1 MQVSRRSFL
10 KYCIGSAASL
20 GLPISVLGK
29 LSEAMA
35 AGGAALPKVIW
46 LAGANCTGCTV
57 SLANL
62 FSDSGPTDLADLLIG
77 YIDLAYHPNLMAAAG
92 DLAVNELHAAAAGDF
107 ILVVEGGVPTAFNGH
122 ACMLWT
128 EGGRDITAQ
137 EAVTT
142 LAPQAAAVLSV
153 GTCASYGG
161 IPAGKPNPT
170 GIQPV
175 DALTGLR
182 TINIPGC
189 PTHPDWIVYTIANLL
204 AGVVPTLD
212 DRGRPAELFVQE
224 VHKICPRKGT
234 TPAEVFGETG
244 CLKNLGCRGPNTKA
258 DCPARQWNNKTNW
271 CIGANAMC
279 VGCANEGFPDKFTPL
294 YRVEYTYQPSDTGTG
309 EQDPPTSTAPLEIT
323 KCEWRAASADLRV
336 EGIAAAGAIVTVF
349 NADTNAMLGAVSA
362 DTNGSWR
369 FRQRNTT
376 PVPSRIRVES
386 DGSSLVVDVPGVQ
399 GTPTTDNP
407 EIKISKCE
415 WRADRSELMVDVQG
429 PIGTAVTI
437 KNAGSGAL
445 IGTGTIGSDGR
456 LKFRKT
462 NPNPVPCMVR
472 VEAAG
477 AILEQ
482 AVVNA
487 PGDCR

>member
-1 MQVSRRSFL
+1 MQISRRSFL

-29 LSEAMA
+29 LSKAMA
-35 AGGAALPKVIW
+35 DGGAALPKVVW
-46 LAGANCTGCTV
+46 LAGANCTGCSV

-62 FSDSGPTDLADLLIG
+62 FSDSGPVDLADLLIG

-92 DLAVNELHAAAAGDF
+92 DLAVDELHAATSGDF

-142 LAPQAAAVLSV
+142 LAPMAAAVLSV

-161 IPAGKPNPT
+161 IPAGNPNPT
-170 GIQPV
+170 GIKAV
-175 DALTGLR
+175 DELTGLR

-204 AGVVPTLD
+204 AGVVPPLD
-212 DRGRPAELFVQE
+212 DRGRPSDLFVQE

-234 TPAEVFGETG
+234 TPANVFGETG
-244 CLKNLGCRGPNTKA
+244 CLKNLGCRGPNTRA
-258 DCPARQWNNKTNW
+258 DCPARLWNNKTNW

-279 VGCANEGFPDKFTPL
+279 LGCADMGFPDKFSPF
-294 YRVEYTYQPSDTGTG
+294 YKIEYSYQPADNGSGG
-309 EQDPPTSTAPLEIT
+309 QDPSTSNPLLEIT
-323 KCEWRAASADLRV
+323 KCEWRAGSAELRV
-336 EGIAAAGAIVTVF
+336 EGKAKVGAIVTVF
-349 NADTNAMLGAVSA
+349 NADTDNLLGAVSA
-362 DTNGSWR
+362 DSAGMWK
-369 FRQRNTT
+369 FRQKNPT
-376 PVPSRIRVES
+376 PVPSRVRTES
-386 DGSSLVVDVPGVQ
+386 DGGSLVVDVKNAPGTQ
-399 GTPTTDNP
+399 TNTDQN
-407 EIKISKCE
+407 IKISKCE

-429 PIGTAVTI
+429 PGGTSVTI

-462 NPNPVPCMVR
+462 NPDPVPCMVR

-477 AILEQ
+477 VVLEQ
-482 AVVNA
+482 TVVNA